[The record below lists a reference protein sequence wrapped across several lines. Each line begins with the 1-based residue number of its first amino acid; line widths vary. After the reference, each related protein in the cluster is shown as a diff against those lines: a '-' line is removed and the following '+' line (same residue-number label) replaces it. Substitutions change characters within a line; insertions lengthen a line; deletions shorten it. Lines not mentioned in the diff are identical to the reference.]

1 MRVDFSQSVYFFPL
15 MLISTVSRG
24 GFNLRSGVVCVILN
38 VFLLVHLR
46 GHGILEG
53 VIDDVNAV

>member
-24 GFNLRSGVVCVILN
+24 GFNLRSRVPVCVILN
-38 VFLLVHLR
+38 VFLLVHL
-46 GHGILEG
+46 HY
-53 VIDDVNAV
+53 VTAF